1 MVNFKQATAAVAFAA
16 MLQATTAFAQVA
28 PAAERDA
35 AADTGALNDILVVAQ
50 KRQEKLGDVPISVD
64 VVQGESL
71 QRLNLSNFEQ
81 MSRYVPTF
89 NVSET
94 ASGNRI
100 TLRGI
105 SSGTNR
111 GFEQSVGLFV
121 DGIYAG
127 RAAQF
132 SSPFFD
138 VERIEVLKGPQSILF
153 GKNTVAG
160 AVSIITAKPT
170 KDASLVMSAGYE
182 TRFGGY
188 NVSAIANQ
196 PLTDNLQMR
205 IAVRREQR
213 LHGPIY
219 NSLKN
224 AYEPTREGDVA
235 RVSLAWQPG
244 VFEVNAKYEYSDQIR
259 NGSLFQIIEAGG
271 REALFKS
278 IDPNFESKLDLHNS
292 VGAPGSDRNAVA
304 SHNASLRVS
313 VPIGRGQLTSDT
325 GYSTY
330 KVRSDREDS
339 DFTPVKLIQFSNRE
353 KFTQFSQELRYASP
367 SSDKI
372 AYTIGAFY
380 QTQHYLNDPF
390 YTITAS
396 TVGLFDV
403 NNARHFDQ
411 HADTYSAFGEL
422 SIELAQGL
430 RVIGG
435 GRYVAEKKRVARDLV
450 VLNPLTGLPE
460 TDATVLTLAQRYFG
474 VRNFGL
480 DQKLNER
487 QLTPAITLQYKP
499 YQGLM
504 GYAKFSRGFKSGG
517 FDASDGIGSAK
528 PYLSEDVSSYEAG
541 IKWDASRKLNM
552 NLTGFYSRFNNLQS
566 QAYNGIMFITTN
578 AARASSRGVEF
589 ETRWRPIAPLTLS
602 GSAAYLD
609 AHYDDYRGATCTTGQ
624 AAAFTASGKLGS
636 CTQDL
641 SGRPLTDSA
650 RWTASFNAN
659 FEQALM
665 NDWRMQLNAGTNYRS
680 SAYVAPDLD
689 PVGLQKAYATI
700 DGSIELISP
709 SDRLTIALLGKNLG
723 DVRAKTYVVNNPF
736 FSGTKSAAINEPRTV
751 EIRGTLRF

>member
-1 MVNFKQATAAVAFAA
+1 
-16 MLQATTAFAQVA
+16 MLNATTALAQVA
-28 PAAERDA
+28 PVAERDTA
-35 AADTGALNDILVVAQ
+35 AEDSGALNDILVVAQ

-160 AVSIITAKPT
+160 AVSIITARPT
-170 KDASLVMSAGYE
+170 KEASLLMSAGYE

-188 NVSAIANQ
+188 NVSAVANE

-213 LHGPIY
+213 LHGVLY
-219 NSLKN
+219 NSLMK
-224 AYEPTREGDVA
+224 AHEPSRENDVA

-244 VFEVNAKYEYSDQIR
+244 AVEVNAKYEYSDQVR
-259 NGSLFQIIEAGG
+259 NGSLFQVIASGG
-271 REALFKS
+271 RDALFKS
-278 IDPNFESKLDLHNS
+278 VDPQFETNLDLRNS
-292 VGAPGSDRNAVA
+292 IGKPNSDLNSIAA
-304 SHNASLRVS
+304 HNAALRID
-313 VPIGRGQLTSDT
+313 VPIGRGHLTSDT

-330 KVRSDREDS
+330 KVKSEREDA
-339 DFTPVKLIQFSNRE
+339 DFTPVQLIEFSNRE

-367 SSDKI
+367 ADDTI

-380 QTQHYLNDPF
+380 QNQHYLNAPVYF
-390 YTITAS
+390 ITAS
-396 TVGLFDV
+396 AVGLFDV
-403 NNARHFDQ
+403 NSARHFNQ
-411 HADTYSAFGEL
+411 RADTYSAFGEL
-422 SIELAQGL
+422 SVQLAPGL

-435 GRYVAEKKRVARDLV
+435 GRYVAENKRVARDLSV
-450 VLNPLTGLPE
+450 INPLTGLPA
-460 TDATVLTLAQRYFG
+460 TDPTVLALTQRLFG
-474 VRNFGL
+474 TRNFAL

-487 QLTPAITLQYKP
+487 QFTPAVTLQYKP
-499 YQGLM
+499 YEGLM
-504 GYAKFSRGFKSGG
+504 TYAKFSRGFKSGG
-517 FDASDGIGSAK
+517 FDASDGMGTAN
-528 PYLSEDVSSYEAG
+528 PYLSENVSAYEAG
-541 IKWDASRKLNM
+541 VKWDASRRLNM

-566 QAYNGIMFITTN
+566 QVYNGIAFITTN
-578 AARASSRGVEF
+578 AARASARGVEF
-589 ETRWRPIAPLTLS
+589 ETRWRPIKPLTLS

-609 AHYDDYRGATCTTGQ
+609 AHYDDYRGAACTTGQ
-624 AAAFTASGKLGS
+624 AAAFAASGAAGS

-641 SGRPLTDSA
+641 SGRPLTDAS
-650 RWTASFNAN
+650 RWTASLNAN
-659 FEQALM
+659 FEQGLA
-665 NDWRMQLNAGTNYRS
+665 NDWRMQLNAGTNIRS

-689 PVGLQKAYATI
+689 PIGLQKGYATI

-709 SDRLTIALLGKNLG
+709 SDTFTISLVGKNLG
-723 DVRAKTYVVNNPF
+723 DVRAKTYVVNSPF
-736 FSGTKSAAINEPRTV
+736 FSGTKSASINEPRTV